1 MFKNLRRSSFAI
13 ATLATAVGVALAS
26 PAYATIV
33 TNGSDII
40 YNVSQP
46 VTGTN
51 LTATIE
57 FSDFLFTSGGGNTT
71 VTFTT
76 DVANTTQQGSL
87 SASDFQSIR
96 LTGFGY
102 DTDPNTIG
110 ASDNS
115 SIYNSFL
122 SATFPSFNTVD
133 VCLSSGQLACAGGG
147 NGGLT
152 PGQTDSF
159 TETLTFSGTITSFDF
174 GIGSNEQL
182 ATKWQTAFGSFE
194 TGTNPGTPGTVPEP
208 ASLALLGSALL
219 GFGILRYRKRA

>member
-1 MFKNLRRSSFAI
+1 MFKNLRKSSFAI

-33 TNGSDII
+33 TNGSDIT

-57 FSDFLFTSGGGNTT
+57 FSDFLFISGGGNTT

-102 DTDPNTIG
+102 DTDPNTTG

-115 SIYNSFL
+115 SVYNSFL

-133 VCLSSGQLACAGGG
+133 VCLSSGAGLRGWREWRPNTG
-147 NGGLT
+147 PDGLFH
-152 PGQTDSF
+152 GDV
-159 TETLTFSGTITSFDF
+159 DF
-174 GIGSNEQL
+174 
-182 ATKWQTAFGSFE
+182 
-194 TGTNPGTPGTVPEP
+194 
-208 ASLALLGSALL
+208 
-219 GFGILRYRKRA
+219 LRDDHVV

>member
-1 MFKNLRRSSFAI
+1 
-13 ATLATAVGVALAS
+13 
-26 PAYATIV
+26 
-33 TNGSDII
+33 
-40 YNVSQP
+40 

-57 FSDFLFTSGGGNTT
+57 FSDFLFTSGGGTTT

-102 DTDPNTIG
+102 DTDPNTTG

-115 SIYNSFL
+115 SVYNSFL
-122 SATFPSFNTVD
+122 DRTFPSFGQVD
-133 VCLSSGQLACAGGG
+133 VCLSSGQVTCAGGG

-174 GIGSNEQL
+174 GIGPNEQL
-182 ATKWQTAFGSFE
+182 ATKWQTGFGSFE
-194 TGTNPGTPGTVPEP
+194 TGTDPGTPGTVPEP
-208 ASLALLGSALL
+208 ASLALLGSALV
-219 GFGILRYRKRA
+219 GFGILRRRKRA